1 MFKNFKIKTILI
13 VLVISMIG
21 FMAILGGVT
30 TITVNKLNKNMN
42 SSLEASEQYTIL
54 VDKARNVQVTF
65 KKQVQEW
72 KNILLRGQDPE
83 SYKKYYEGFKQEE
96 NSVTS
101 QLEELKGLM
110 QKEGLSTELVDET
123 ISTHKDLGE
132 KYGQAL
138 KSFDRKSP
146 ETYKVIDKMVNG
158 IDRAP
163 TDAIDNIVA
172 SIEKSSK
179 EAMLKSKQDISDGQK
194 AFFTRIYIIIVV
206 CIVIIS
212 FLAIVASLIYKN
224 MSKSIEHLRIL
235 MSRAES
241 GDLTVKEDNYAKD
254 EVGMMTEAF
263 NKLIAKVRVLMVD
276 IKKISSVVQNTSS
289 HVKHVS
295 EELKTTGEQINIAVG
310 DIASGSI
317 EQSDLACQGNEMLS
331 DVNNGL
337 EKIVKR
343 SYNSKN
349 LTVQTKGIVEEG
361 LEIVQHQKVKM
372 SENLKAISGINNAI
386 NKLSQNSNEIG
397 QIVDTISKIS
407 KQTNLL
413 ALNAAIEAARA
424 GEQGKGFVVVS
435 EEVRKL
441 AEESETASKK
451 ISQLITE
458 IQNSIND
465 TVVEMDN
472 TEKVVKEQDVIV
484 DELNIKFEQ
493 MFTAVTNVTNEIVEN
508 AESLEKLNSAA
519 VKVGSNIGT
528 MVGIIQSSTANTEE
542 VTASIEQQTASIDV
556 MGNEIDKLHEQ
567 VNNLDKSIEKFII

>member
-13 VLVISMIG
+13 VLVIAMIG

-30 TITVNKLNKNMN
+30 TITVNKLNKNMGLALDN
-42 SSLEASEQYTIL
+42 SQQYTIL
-54 VDKARNVQVTF
+54 VDKGRNVQVTF

-83 SYKKYYEGFKQEE
+83 SYKKYYESFKQEGTK
-96 NSVTS
+96 VTS

-132 KYGQAL
+132 KYAEAL
-138 KSFDRKSP
+138 KSFDSKNAQN
-146 ETYKVIDKMVNG
+146 YIVIDKMVKG
-158 IDRAP
+158 VDRKP

-172 SIEKSSK
+172 SIEKSLK
-179 EAMLKSKQDISDGQK
+179 EEMGRSKQNINDEQK
-194 AFFTRIYIIIVV
+194 AFFTRIYTIIVV
-206 CIVIIS
+206 CIGIIS
-212 FLAIVASLIYKN
+212 LLAIGASLIYKN
-224 MSKSIEHLRIL
+224 MNKSIEHLRIL

-241 GDLTVKEDNYAKD
+241 GDLTVTEENHSKD

-263 NKLIAKVRVLMVD
+263 NKLIAQVRTLMID
-276 IKKISSVVQNTSS
+276 IKKISSIVQNTSS

-295 EELKTTGEQINIAVG
+295 EELKSTGEQINIAVG
-310 DIASGSI
+310 DIASGSV
-317 EQSDLACQGNEMLS
+317 EQSELAYQGNEMLS

-337 EKIVKR
+337 KKIVES

-349 LTVQTKGIVEEG
+349 LTLQTKGIVEEG
-361 LEIVQHQKVKM
+361 LEIVQYQKVKM
-372 SENLKAISGINNAI
+372 SENLKAVNSINDAI

-397 QIVDTISKIS
+397 QIVDTISNIS

-424 GEQGKGFVVVS
+424 GEQGKGFAVVS

-441 AEESETASKK
+441 AEQSENASKK
-451 ISQLITE
+451 ISHLINET
-458 IQNSIND
+458 QNSIND
-465 TVVEMDN
+465 TVVEMSN
-472 TEKVVKEQDVIV
+472 TERVVKEQDVIV
-484 DELNIKFEQ
+484 EELNNKFEQ
-493 MFTAVTNVTNEIVEN
+493 IITAVTNVTNDIAEN

-519 VKVGSNIGT
+519 LNVGNNIEN
-528 MVGIIQSSTANTEE
+528 MVGIIQLSTGNTEE
-542 VTASIEQQTASIDV
+542 VTASIEQQTISIDE
-556 MGNEIDKLHEQ
+556 MGNEIYKLHEY
-567 VNNLDKSIEKFII
+567 VNNLDKSIEKFIV

>member
-13 VLVISMIG
+13 VLVIAMIG

-30 TITVNKLNKNMN
+30 TIAVNNLNKNMN
-42 SSLEASEQYTIL
+42 TALEASHQDTIL

-83 SYKKYYEGFKQEE
+83 SYKKYSEGFKQEE
-96 NSVTS
+96 TLVTS
-101 QLEELKGLM
+101 QLDELKVLM
-110 QKEGLSTELVDET
+110 QKKGLSTELVDEA

-132 KYGQAL
+132 KYVQAL
-138 KSFDRKSP
+138 KSFDIKKP
-146 ETYKVIDKMVNG
+146 ENYRAIDKMVNG

-163 TDAIDNIVA
+163 TDAIDNIVV
-172 SIEKSSK
+172 SIENSSK
-179 EAMLKSKQDISDGQK
+179 ESMAKSKQNINDERK
-194 AFFTRIYIIIVV
+194 AFFTTIYTVIVV
-206 CIVIIS
+206 CIIIIS
-212 FLAIVASLIYKN
+212 LLSIVASLIYKN
-224 MSKSIEHLRIL
+224 MSNSIEHLRIL

-241 GDLTVKEDNYAKD
+241 GDLTVKGDNYARD

-263 NKLIAKVRVLMVD
+263 NKLIAQVRSLMFD
-276 IKKISSVVQNTSS
+276 IKKISSIVQNTSS
-289 HVKHVS
+289 HVKYVS
-295 EELKTTGEQINIAVG
+295 EELKSTGEQINIAVG

-317 EQSDLACQGNEMLS
+317 EQSDFAYHGNKMLS
-331 DVNNGL
+331 DVNSGL
-337 EKIVKR
+337 KRIVE
-343 SYNSKN
+343 STYNSRN
-349 LTVQTKGIVEEG
+349 LTLQTKEIVEEG
-361 LEIVQHQKVKM
+361 LEIVQYQKVKM
-372 SENLKAISGINNAI
+372 SENLKAVNGINNAI
-386 NKLSQNSNEIG
+386 TKLSQNSNEIG

-424 GEQGKGFVVVS
+424 GEQGKGFAVVS

-441 AEESETASKK
+441 AEQSETASTK

-472 TEKVVKEQDVIV
+472 TERVVKEQEVVV
-484 DELNIKFEQ
+484 DKLDNKFQ
-493 MFTAVTNVTNEIVEN
+493 QIFTAVTNVTTDIAEN

-519 VKVGSNIGT
+519 VNVGNNIEN

-542 VTASIEQQTASIDV
+542 VTASIEQQTASIDE
-556 MGNEIDKLHEQ
+556 MGNEVDKLHEY
-567 VNNLDKSIEKFII
+567 VNNLDKSSLWT